1 MLGGQVIQPVFGSFR
16 TEAHVIEEITSTV
29 WKSLNREFLHV
40 EKNFV
45 GMDRRASSTCT
56 STGSWDYEVC
66 LSFKGEDTRYNFTDH
81 LYAALYQKGI
91 ITFRLDEIRGE
102 EVASALF
109 KAIEK
114 SRCILVV
121 LSKYFAH
128 SGWFLD
134 ELVKIMECRNQNGK
148 VILPVFYHVDPSD
161 VRKEEGGLKTQSHAD
176 ETQDRRPNFLDETSK
191 SEADYIE
198 DITRVILMRF
208 SHKLLQID
216 KNLIGMDYH
225 LEEMEEIFPWMM
237 DSISNDVR
245 MGGIYGLGGIGFEK
259 SGLLHLQKKL
269 LHDILPRRKNFI
281 STIDEGIY
289 MIKNRLCF
297 KKVLLVL
304 DDVDD
309 LNQLEALAGDHNWFG
324 PGSRIIVTTRDKH
337 LLEVYEVDTL
347 YEAKKLDHKE
357 IFLDVACFFNGE
369 DKDFVTRILEA
380 CNFYA
385 ESGIRVLGDKC
396 LISIVDNKIWMHDL
410 LQQMGQ
416 DIVGQEFPEEPG
428 KWSRLCYTDVV
439 NQVDGKFSQLDRG
452 KDKIGGGKSVAD
464 PTGVRFM
471 HCHVEQHLIWG
482 METAFIVKNGKHLE
496 AQMLSP
502 PSHMPSC

>member
-1 MLGGQVIQPVFGSFR
+1 
-16 TEAHVIEEITSTV
+16 
-29 WKSLNREFLHV
+29 
-40 EKNFV
+40 
-45 GMDRRASSTCT
+45 MDRRRASSTCT
-56 STGSWDYEVC
+56 STGSWDYEVF

-91 ITFRLDEIRGE
+91 RTFRLDEIRGE

-148 VILPVFYHVDPSD
+148 VILPVFYHVDPFD
-161 VRKEEGGLKTQSHAD
+161 VRKEEGW
-176 ETQDRRPNFLDETSK
+176 P
-191 SEADYIE
+191 EADYIE

-208 SHKLLQID
+208 SHKLLHVD
-216 KNLIGMDYH
+216 KNLIAMDYH

-245 MGGIYGLGGIGFEK
+245 MVGIYGLGGIVQEIVDSYEELKKQDQVDDFNFANDVVVTNSENLVDSSSN
-259 SGLLHLQKKL
+259 SGLKDQPEAPTVAVNSRLKTSYSAEDRSEPKL
-269 LHDILPRRKNFI
+269 LEKVQNELLSVFANQLLEKEHF
-281 STIDEGIY
+281 G
-289 MIKNRLCF
+289 CH
-297 KKVLLVL
+297 VLLRDDKIVRQWESELHKLEREPNQEIQCVL
-304 DDVDD
+304 KRSYD
-309 LNQLEALAGDHNWFG
+309 E
-324 PGSRIIVTTRDKH
+324 
-337 LLEVYEVDTL
+337 
-347 YEAKKLDHKE
+347 LDCTQQQ

-369 DKDFVTRILEA
+369 DKDSVTRILEA

-416 DIVGQEFPEEPG
+416 DIVGQEFPEELG
-428 KWSRLCYTDVV
+428 KWSRLCYPDVV
-439 NQVDGKFSQLDRG
+439 SRALTRKM
-452 KDKIGGGKSVAD
+452 
-464 PTGVRFM
+464 VRAN
-471 HCHVEQHLIWG
+471 C
-482 METAFIVKNGKHLE
+482 K
-496 AQMLSP
+496 
-502 PSHMPSC
+502 